1 MVTTS
6 PAATVTIAGEPVS
19 LFIDVP
25 TLTPSSLPYTGGTV
39 TVSGTTNEPA
49 GSVLTIL
56 VNGGVSGTATV
67 SGTTYS
73 GTVSIAP
80 NDTASAVTDTITL
93 EGP

>member
-6 PAATVTIAGEPVS
+6 PAATVTVAGEPAS

-56 VNGGVSGTATV
+56 VNGAAAGTATV
-67 SGTTYS
+67 SGSTYS
-73 GTVSIAP
+73 GTVAIAA
-80 NDTASAVTDTITL
+80 NDTANPVTDTIVVQ
-93 EGP
+93 GP